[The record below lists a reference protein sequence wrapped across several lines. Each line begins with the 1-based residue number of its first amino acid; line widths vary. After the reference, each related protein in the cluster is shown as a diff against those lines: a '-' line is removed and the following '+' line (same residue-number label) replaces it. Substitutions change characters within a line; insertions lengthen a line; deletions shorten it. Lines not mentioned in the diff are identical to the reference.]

1 MKAVLLLK
9 QKLTDADGDILEL
22 VVWKVPMGV
31 KHPKGVRYRLA
42 FIPQGQDDPAL
53 LYDNHHPKGPH
64 KHNNEAESAYVFVD
78 RSVGN
83 ITAIIVPSSGESPP
97 SARRKFAKN
106 RLIPL

>member
-22 VVWKVPMGV
+22 VVWKVPVGT

-42 FIPQGQDDPAL
+42 FIPQGHDCPTL

-64 KHNNEAESAYVFVD
+64 KHSNGAESAYVFVD
-78 RSVGN
+78 
-83 ITAIIVPSSGESPP
+83 IL
-97 SARRKFAKN
+97 
-106 RLIPL
+106 RLIEDFQRDVAHWKKSRGD